1 MTLLEA
7 SGTAAEV
14 SLSAIP
20 LMPGA
25 ERLAE
30 QGVRSSIW
38 QSNSSLDG
46 PITRPVSAASD
57 LLYDPQT
64 AGGLLAAVPETLV
77 PSVLAQLEAA
87 GESGWVIGKVTKG
100 VPAIRVT

>member
-1 MTLLEA
+1 M
-7 SGTAAEV
+7 SV
-14 SLSAIP
+14 IP

-46 PITRPVSAASD
+46 RITRPVSAASD

-64 AGGLLAAVPETLV
+64 AGGLLAAVPEALV
-77 PSVLAQLEAA
+77 PGLLAQLEAA
-87 GESGWVIGKVTKG
+87 GEAGWVIGRVTEG
-100 VPAIRVT
+100 APAIRVI